1 MENITCLVVSF
12 LLQTL
17 SICNKAEQRKNIYP
31 PYQEGPHVSHHI
43 LHVHSALSPSRW
55 LFWFDGCNL
64 IRSASIHGWFMSL
77 SLCSGAEKH
86 MEAVSRL
93 FFSPR
98 LFKSTLQHAP
108 LWPLMHP
115 VHLAEQRCET
125 QDHRHGQK
133 QFHPLSE
140 PIFTEQFEEKQ
151 ESDMFYC
158 ICLACKLCILS
169 SVIPTLVTCPSI
181 SVYCSVSYLIISPW
195 WVLNTQT
202 WEETL
207 LKIVKEWKLP

>member
-1 MENITCLVVSF
+1 MWKTLPVWWF
-12 LLQTL
+12 LFLLLLQTL

-31 PYQEGPHVSHHI
+31 PYQEGLHVSHHI
-43 LHVHSALSPSRW
+43 LHVHSALSPSQW

-64 IRSASIHGWFMSL
+64 IRSASIHGWFMSP

-133 QFHPLSE
+133 QFHPQWANFHWAVWGETGIWYVLLYL
-140 PIFTEQFEEKQ
+140 F
-151 ESDMFYC
+151 
-158 ICLACKLCILS
+158 
-169 SVIPTLVTCPSI
+169 SI
-181 SVYCSVSYLIISPW
+181 
-195 WVLNTQT
+195 
-202 WEETL
+202 
-207 LKIVKEWKLP
+207 